1 MTRGDATT
9 TTPAV
14 EVHGLVKRYGDVV
27 AVAGVDLVVRQGD
40 VFGYLGPNGAGK
52 TTSMRMLLG
61 LIKADQGTVRLFG
74 RDPFDDVVAALEG
87 VAGFVETPRFY
98 PYLTGRANLRW
109 CAGLDG
115 GDAVE
120 RIDTALEL
128 VELDDRADHMA
139 GGYSFGMKQRLGIAA
154 ALLRDPKL
162 LILDEPTTGL
172 DPGGQRDMR
181 ELVRRLA
188 GEGLTVLLSS
198 HNLAEVEDLCTQV
211 AIVNA
216 GRISHDG
223 SIADL
228 RRAAAP
234 THRLHTTDDAAA
246 LEVVRSL
253 AGVVD
258 THAMP
263 DGGIT
268 LRSSASA
275 LDHLSLRLAEKGIG
289 VRALVGGAASLEE
302 LFFQLTGAGADT
314 REGP

>member
-1 MTRGDATT
+1 MSTA
-9 TTPAV
+9 TPAV
-14 EVHGLVKRYGDVV
+14 EVHGLVKRYGEVV
-27 AVAGVDLVVRQGD
+27 AVAGVDLVVNQGE
-40 VFGYLGPNGAGK
+40 VYGYLGPNGAGK

-61 LIKADQGTVRLFG
+61 LIEADEGSVRLFG
-74 RDPFDDVVAALEG
+74 RNPFEDIVGALEG

-98 PYLTGRANLRW
+98 PYMSGRDNLRW

-115 GDAVE
+115 GDAPD

-128 VELDDRADHMA
+128 VELDDRADHKA

-181 ELVRRLA
+181 ELVHRLA
-188 GEGLTVLLSS
+188 GQGLTVLLSS

-211 AIVNA
+211 AIVDA
-216 GRISHDG
+216 GRIVYEG

-228 RRAAAP
+228 RRTAAP
-234 THRLHTTDDAAA
+234 THTLHTTDDSAAF
-246 LEVVRSL
+246 EVVRSL

-258 THAMP
+258 AQSSP
-263 DGGIT
+263 DTGIRF
-268 LRSSASA
+268 RSSDSA
-275 LDHLSLRLAEKGIG
+275 LDNLSLRLAGRGIG
-289 VRALVGGAASLEE
+289 VRSLAGGAASLEE
-302 LFFQLTGAGADT
+302 LFFQLTGSDSEFKG
-314 REGP
+314 GQ

>member
-1 MTRGDATT
+1 MSPGDSTT
-9 TTPAV
+9 DVPAV

-27 AVAGVDLVVRQGD
+27 AVGGVDLLVRQGD

-61 LIKADQGTVRLFG
+61 LIKADEGSIRLFG
-74 RDPFDDVVAALEG
+74 RDPFDDIVAALER

-98 PYLTGRANLRW
+98 PYMTGRDNLRW

-115 GDAVE
+115 GDAGD

-128 VELDDRADHMA
+128 VELDDRADRKA

-188 GEGLTVLLSS
+188 AQGLTVLLSS
-198 HNLAEVEDLCTQV
+198 HNLSEVEDLCTRV

-216 GRISHDG
+216 GRIVHEG

-234 THRLHTTDDAAA
+234 THTLRTTDDTAA
-246 LEVVRSL
+246 LDVVRSL
-253 AGVVD
+253 AGVEDAHVL
-258 THAMP
+258 A
-263 DGGIT
+263 DGRIRM
-268 LRSSASA
+268 RSSEAA
-275 LDHLSLRLAEKGIG
+275 LDGLSRHLAEKGIG
-289 VRALVGGAASLEE
+289 VRSLSGGAASLEE
-302 LFFQLTGAGADT
+302 LFFQITGGAADS
-314 REGP
+314 RADP

>member
-1 MTRGDATT
+1 VI
-9 TTPAV
+9 PAV
-14 EVHGLVKRYGDVV
+14 EVHGLVKRYGEVV
-27 AVAGVDLVVRQGD
+27 AVGGVDLVVNQGD

-52 TTSMRMLLG
+52 TTSLRMLLG
-61 LIKADQGTVRLFG
+61 LIKADEGSVRLFG
-74 RDPFDDVVAALEG
+74 RDPLADIVAALDG

-98 PYLTGRANLRW
+98 PYMTGRQNLQW

-115 GDAVE
+115 GDAPG
-120 RIDTALEL
+120 RIDTALDL
-128 VELDDRADHMA
+128 VELRDRADRKA

-172 DPGGQRDMR
+172 DPAGQRDMR

-216 GRISHDG
+216 GRIVHSG
-223 SIADL
+223 SIAAL
-228 RRAAAP
+228 RSASAGSH
-234 THRLHTTDDAAA
+234 TLHTTDDAAG
-246 LEVVRSL
+246 LEVVRSV

-258 THAMP
+258 ARILAE
-263 DGGIT
+263 GGIR
-268 LRSSASA
+268 LRAGRDAIDS
-275 LDHLSLRLAEKGIG
+275 LSIGLAEKGIG
-289 VRALVGGAASLEE
+289 VRSLVGGVASLEE
-302 LFFQLTGAGADT
+302 LFFQLTGTD
-314 REGP
+314 EGS

>member
-1 MTRGDATT
+1 MSPGDTVT
-9 TTPAV
+9 PTPAV

-27 AVAGVDLVVRQGD
+27 AVAGVDLVVRQGE

-61 LIKADQGTVRLFG
+61 LIKADEGSVRLFG
-74 RDPFDDVVAALEG
+74 RDPFDDIVAALEG

-115 GDAVE
+115 GHAAD

-128 VELDDRADHMA
+128 VELDDRADHKA

-188 GEGLTVLLSS
+188 AQGLTVLLSS
-198 HNLAEVEDLCTQV
+198 HNLAEVEELCTQV

-216 GRISHDG
+216 GRIVHEG

-228 RRAAAP
+228 RRTAAP
-234 THRLHTTDDAAA
+234 THTLHTTDDAAG
-246 LEVVRSL
+246 LEVLKSL
-253 AGVVD
+253 VGVVD
-258 THAMP
+258 AQALA
-263 DGGIT
+263 DGGIR
-268 LRSSASA
+268 LRSTDSA
-275 LDHLSLRLAEKGIG
+275 LDTLSLRLAEKGIG
-289 VRALVGGAASLEE
+289 VRSMAGGTASLEE
-302 LFFQLTGAGADT
+302 LFFQLTGVDPDIK
-314 REGP
+314 EGP

>member
-1 MTRGDATT
+1 MSTAV
-9 TTPAV
+9 PAV

-27 AVAGVDLVVRQGD
+27 AVAGVDLVVHQGE
-40 VFGYLGPNGAGK
+40 VYGYLGPNGAGK

-61 LIKADQGTVRLFG
+61 LIKADEGSVRLFG
-74 RDPFDDVVAALEG
+74 RDPFTDIVAALEG

-98 PYLTGRANLRW
+98 PYLTGRDNLRW

-115 GDAVE
+115 GDAAD

-128 VELDDRADHMA
+128 VELDDRADYKA

-188 GEGLTVLLSS
+188 GQGLTVLLSS
-198 HNLAEVEDLCTQV
+198 HNLAEVEELCTRV
-211 AIVNA
+211 AIVDA
-216 GRISHDG
+216 GRIVHEG

-228 RRAAAP
+228 RRDAAG
-234 THRLHTTDDAAA
+234 THTLHTTDDPAA
-246 LEVVRSL
+246 LELVRVLPGVVDAHASPDGGIRLRSSEVALDRMSLRLAHEGIAVRSL
-253 AGVVD
+253 AG
-258 THAMP
+258 
-263 DGGIT
+263 
-268 LRSSASA
+268 
-275 LDHLSLRLAEKGIG
+275 G
-289 VRALVGGAASLEE
+289 VASLEE
-302 LFFQLTGAGADT
+302 LFFQLTGNDSYPTEA
-314 REGP
+314 P